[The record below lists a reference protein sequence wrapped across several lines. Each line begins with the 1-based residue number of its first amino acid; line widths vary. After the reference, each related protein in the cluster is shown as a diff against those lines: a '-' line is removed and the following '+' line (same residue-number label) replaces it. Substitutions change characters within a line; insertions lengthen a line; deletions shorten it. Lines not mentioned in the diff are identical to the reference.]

1 MDKAMHKK
9 LNRKLNRKA
18 NRKKEVMA
26 TILITGTNRGI
37 GLEFTK
43 QFLVRGDT
51 VIATCREVTAAA
63 ELQALSA
70 KHDNLNILPLDVA
83 STESMQTFV
92 KQLEGVAIDVFINNA
107 GVYGPSNVRFG
118 EVDAEVWASV
128 LNVNAIAPIMLSQM
142 LMPNLRAGNNK
153 KMLYLSSKMGSIDD
167 NGSGAG
173 YIYRSSKTA
182 LNCVVKSL
190 SIDLAPEG
198 FIAAVLHP
206 GWVLTDMGGANALI
220 DTQTSVTGMM
230 EVIDGLSA
238 EQSGGFFSY
247 NGSSIPW

>member
-1 MDKAMHKK
+1 
-9 LNRKLNRKA
+9 
-18 NRKKEVMA
+18 MA

-43 QFLVRGDT
+43 QFLARGDS
-51 VIATCREVTAAA
+51 VIATCREPAAA
-63 ELQALSA
+63 TELQTLNNKHNALSV
-70 KHDNLNILPLDVA
+70 LTLDVA
-83 STESMQTFV
+83 SPASMQAFV
-92 KQLEGVAIDVFINNA
+92 KQLEGVALDVFINNA
-107 GVYGPSNVRFG
+107 GVYGPSSVRFG
-118 EVDAEVWASV
+118 EVDADIWASV

-142 LMPNLRAGNNK
+142 IMPNLRAGKDK

-167 NGSGAG
+167 NGSGAA

-190 SIDLAPEG
+190 SIDLAAEG
-198 FIAAVLHP
+198 FKAAVLHP
-206 GWVLTDMGGANALI
+206 GWVLTQMGGANALI
-220 DTQTSVTGMM
+220 DTQTSVLGMM

-238 EQSGGFFSY
+238 EQSGGFYSY